1 MGDPFSQS
9 SSTSTIRVLNSSDAV
24 SYQALRLLA
33 LSTDADAYFSTYE
46 EASKL
51 PLFAFE
57 QEVRTQPVPFGYYGW
72 FEDGLQ
78 AYVSLQMPY
87 FEKQQHTA
95 DIFNLYVHPDFRKR
109 GIARTMVRHLIDRS
123 YQIPKIEALF
133 LSVMDGNT
141 KAIQLY
147 EGLGFQVYGN
157 KEHALKSGTRY
168 VNELY
173 MRLDLKSIDMKP
185 LSAKA

>member
-1 MGDPFSQS
+1 MGEDRKQAIA
-9 SSTSTIRVLNSSDAV
+9 TSNIRVLSSSDAAD
-24 SYQALRLLA
+24 YQKLRLLA
-33 LSTDADAYFSTYE
+33 LTTDADAYFSTVE
-46 EASKL
+46 EARNL

-57 QEVRTQPVPFGYYGW
+57 QEVRTQPSPFGYYGW
-72 FEDGLQ
+72 FEDGLK

-87 FEKQQHTA
+87 FEKQRHTA

-109 GIARTMVRHLIDRS
+109 GIARAMVTHVIERS
-123 YQIPKIEALF
+123 HQIPKIEALF
-133 LSVMDGNT
+133 LSVMDSNT

-147 EGLGFQVYGN
+147 EHLGFQIYGN

-173 MRLDLKSIDMKP
+173 MRLDLTA
-185 LSAKA
+185 LGL